1 MEEADVKTIVD
12 IIKEIVKG
20 YYGII
25 YRDTISYKI
34 QKYNKQEF
42 VSIFSNGKEWV
53 VDSNG
58 DLTRFMLVDT
68 SDPTTT
74 NSDILKTFN
83 AYNVG
88 NEVKISSV
96 SVVCDWSIYGLDFNE
111 KQPIEILK
119 MIHN

>member
-1 MEEADVKTIVD
+1 METDIKTIVN
-12 IIKEIVKG
+12 IIKEAVKG
-20 YYGII
+20 YYVII

-34 QKYNKQEF
+34 EKYNKQEF
-42 VSIFSNGKEWV
+42 VSIFSNGKKWV
-53 VDSNG
+53 VDSDG

-68 SDPTTT
+68 LDPTTT

-111 KQPIEILK
+111 KQPTEVLK
-119 MIHN
+119 MITK